1 MPESTSGAQISSQD
15 LVKMFGSALDLLS
28 NNKKELN
35 QLDGHNGNHG
45 DNMVQIFDV
54 ITSALSDKKDEP
66 VEKSLSHAAKKV
78 RKINSGSAQ
87 AYAGNLEEAANL
99 VKGKK
104 LDVTQVATL
113 LTTLLGA
120 GQAAKPEPE
129 PKAADP
135 LGALLGGL
143 LGGGQKEASQD
154 SAPDWG
160 SLLLQGGMAF
170 MQAKQSGDDTLGAG
184 MKALLSASS
193 LGQSEHRQESAT
205 LITEGL
211 LSVLPELLKS
221 K

>member
-1 MPESTSGAQISSQD
+1 MPESTSGQQISSQD
-15 LVKMFGSALDLLS
+15 LIKMFGSALQLLS
-28 NNKKELN
+28 NNKQELN

-54 ITSALSDKKDEP
+54 ITSALSDKKNQP
-66 VEKSLSHAAKKV
+66 VEKSLSHAAKQV

-87 AYAGNLEEAANL
+87 VYAQNLEEAANE
-99 VKGKK
+99 VKGNQ

-120 GQAAKPEPE
+120 GQAAKAAPE
-129 PKAADP
+129 PKADP
-135 LGALLGGL
+135 LGSLLTGL
-143 LGGGQKEASQD
+143 MGGGEKEEDASV
-154 SAPDWG
+154 DWG

-170 MQAKQSGDDTLGAG
+170 MQAKQTGDDTLGAG

-193 LGQSEHRQESAT
+193 LGQAEHRQQSAT

>member
-1 MPESTSGAQISSQD
+1 MPNSTSGQQIASQD
-15 LVKMFGSALDLLS
+15 LIKMFGSALELLS
-28 NNKKELN
+28 NNKKDLN
-35 QLDGHNGNHG
+35 KLDGHNGNHG

-66 VEKSLSHAAKKV
+66 VERSLSHAAKQV

-87 AYAGNLEEAANL
+87 AYAGNLEEAANQ
-99 VKGKK
+99 VKGNK

-129 PKAADP
+129 PKADP

-143 LGGGQKEASQD
+143 LGGGEKETSQE
-154 SAPDWG
+154 APDWG

-170 MQAKQSGDDTLGAG
+170 MQAKQSGDDTVGAG

-193 LGQSEHRQESAT
+193 LGQSEHRQQSAT

>member
-1 MPESTSGAQISSQD
+1 MPESTSGQQIASQD
-15 LVKMFGSALDLLS
+15 LIKMFGSALELLS
-28 NNKKELN
+28 NNKKDLN
-35 QLDGHNGNHG
+35 KLDGHNGNHG

-54 ITSALSDKKDEP
+54 IKSALSDKKDEP
-66 VEKSLSHAAKKV
+66 VERSLSHAAKQV

-87 AYAGNLEEAANL
+87 AYAGNLEEAANQ
-99 VKGKK
+99 VKGNK
-104 LDVTQVATL
+104 LDVAQVATL

-120 GQAAKPEPE
+120 GQAAKAEPE
-129 PKAADP
+129 QKADP
-135 LGALLGGL
+135 LGSLLGGL
-143 LGGGQKEASQD
+143 LGGGEKETSQE
-154 SAPDWG
+154 APDWG

-170 MQAKQSGDDTLGAG
+170 MQAKQSGDDTVGAG

-193 LGQSEHRQESAT
+193 LGQSEHRQQSAT

>member
-1 MPESTSGAQISSQD
+1 MPNSTSGQQIASQD
-15 LVKMFGSALDLLS
+15 LIKMFGSALELLS
-28 NNKKELN
+28 NNKKDLN
-35 QLDGHNGNHG
+35 KLDGHNGNHG

-54 ITSALSDKKDEP
+54 ITNALSDKKDEP
-66 VEKSLSHAAKKV
+66 VERSLGHAAKQV

-87 AYAGNLEEAANL
+87 AYAGNLEEAANQ
-99 VKGKK
+99 VKGNK
-104 LDVTQVATL
+104 LDVAQVATL

-120 GQAAKPEPE
+120 GQAVKAEPE
-129 PKAADP
+129 PKADP

-143 LGGGQKEASQD
+143 LGGGEKESSQE
-154 SAPDWG
+154 APDWG

-170 MQAKQSGDDTLGAG
+170 MQAKQSGDDTVGAG

-193 LGQSEHRQESAT
+193 LGQSEHRQQSAT